1 MAAESS
7 KQDAQIAASTSE
19 QAADTDIQPDSAAT
33 PAAAESVDPGSTPAV
48 PEADGEQPEQ
58 SAEKTVKQKPAPKKP
73 DDLDLSKELAG
84 LQTELE
90 KLSPKNTTRLVTIE
104 NNLNRFRKFIGEQE
118 QELMTSAETIRE
130 SLQQKFAVN
139 AEHQVSL
146 KEQTLALIQQLE
158 VALGEGKSI
167 DALPTWDKIQ
177 GNISNTN
184 GSIRQELQGL
194 TQAFKT
200 KINELRDWKIFAAT
214 EKKKELIQQ
223 MDKLKESRMQPGDKS
238 KHISRL
244 HKEWKELGRSNQN
257 EELWQQF
264 KLSSD
269 AAYEPCKEYFKQRK
283 QLMASNLKARRE
295 LCDELEVLAKSYGE
309 QEPATSELNKQL
321 KLAEEKWKKYAPVEQ
336 SRIKPLQ
343 KRYYAALNQL
353 RKLRRDKLKS
363 SAKLKSD
370 IVERARGLLSLDDR
384 KQAMSEAKRL
394 QQEWKQAGQST
405 YKEDKE
411 YWEKFRSI
419 CDEIFAGRDKQQ
431 TERKANI
438 EQAQKT
444 IDELLDSLEKI
455 STLDDDELRSS
466 KSRYQDIQQ
475 SFASALDKIHGK
487 FRNKYRDRFNNYKRK
502 LDTRIKSLPDKKS
515 QLLLNIIH
523 RCLEYLRPLETK
535 VLASE
540 TPDLETVQ
548 NSFDSEHWK
557 SLAENNGSEYISLL
571 QQRAQLLCSAKD
583 ISHYQSAAND
593 ASEQL
598 KLLCIEAEIRAG
610 AESPEAD
617 QATRMEIQL
626 SQLKQGF
633 GQRQQDRDGN
643 VKFMQQSRMKCL
655 CLGPV
660 SQQQQQVFSER
671 LEKSLQRL
679 V

>member
-1 MAAESS
+1 MAS
-7 KQDAQIAASTSE
+7 DSE
-19 QAADTDIQPDSAAT
+19 QAVDADVQPDSAVAPVPAKSADPSVS
-33 PAAAESVDPGSTPAV
+33 PAASS
-48 PEADGEQPEQ
+48 EQ
-58 SAEKTVKQKPAPKKP
+58 SEAPEKPAETMPKRKSVPKKP
-73 DDLDLSKELAG
+73 DDLNIEQELSG
-84 LQTELE
+84 LQTELD
-90 KLSPKNTTRLVTIE
+90 KLSPRNTTRLVTVE
-104 NNLNRFRKFIGEQE
+104 NNLNRFRKFIDEEE
-118 QELMTSAETIRE
+118 QELMATAEKIRE
-130 SLQQKFAVN
+130 SLRQKFAVN
-139 AEHQVSL
+139 EEHQVSL
-146 KEQTLALIQQLE
+146 REQTLNLIQNLE
-158 VALGEGKSI
+158 TALGEGKSI

-194 TQAFKT
+194 SQSFKT

-223 MDKLKESRMQPGDKS
+223 MEKLKDSRMQPGDKS

-244 HKEWKELGRSNQN
+244 HKEWKNLGRSNQN

-264 KLSSD
+264 KKSSD
-269 AAYEPCKEYFKQRK
+269 FAYEPCKEYFKQRK

-295 LCDELEVLAKSYGE
+295 LCDELEKLAQRYSE
-309 QEPATSELNKQL
+309 QEPTTSELSKQL
-321 KLAEEKWKKYAPVEQ
+321 KFAEEKWKQYAPVEQ

-353 RKLRRDKLKS
+353 RKLRRDQLKS
-363 SAKLKSD
+363 SAKIKSD
-370 IVERARGLLSLDDR
+370 IVEKARGLLSLEDR
-384 KQAMSEAKRL
+384 KQAMTEAKRL

-411 YWEKFRSI
+411 YWEKFRTI
-419 CDEIFAGRDKQQ
+419 CDEIFAVRDKQNA
-431 TERKANI
+431 ERKANI
-438 EQAQKT
+438 EQAQNA
-444 IDELLDSLEKI
+444 IDELLNSLEKI
-455 STLDDDELRSS
+455 SSLDDDGLRSN

-475 SFASALDKIHGK
+475 SFATTLDKIHGK
-487 FRNKYRDRFNNYKRK
+487 YRSKYRDRFNNYKRK

-515 QLLLNIIH
+515 QQLLNIIH
-523 RCLEYLRPLETK
+523 RCLEYLRPLEAR

-540 TPDLETVQ
+540 APELESVRS
-548 NSFDSEHWK
+548 SFDSAHWE
-557 SLAENNGSEYISLL
+557 SLAESNGSEYVSLL

-583 ISHYQSAAND
+583 IADYQSAANN

-610 AESPEAD
+610 TESPETD
-617 QATRMEIQL
+617 QAKRMEIQL

-633 GQRQQDRDGN
+633 GQRQHDREGN
-643 VKFMQQSRMKCL
+643 VKFMQNSRMKCL

-660 SQQQQQVFSER
+660 SQQEQKVFSER